1 MSAARS
7 VVITIKT
14 AERLKKLRAS
24 QKVAHDTTLCCVKD
38 VPVRKS
44 RVLTLLLSGR
54 ERHGDGWLQIN
65 TQDFNRLVLI
75 C

>member
-1 MSAARS
+1 M
-7 VVITIKT
+7 
-14 AERLKKLRAS
+14 
-24 QKVAHDTTLCCVKD
+24 AHDTTLCCVKD

-44 RVLTLLLSGR
+44 LVLTVLLSGR